1 VYRQREFFDHRKEER
16 RRNELGEESGKART
30 LADYI
35 RQNLHGGES
44 LDILGLRS
52 LNPTPADVN
61 SSANSDANPATGI
74 LFSLFISKFL
84 CHVQNLLTLRP

>member
-1 VYRQREFFDHRKEER
+1 MNCKVVLAYRQQEYFDHRKEKQR
-16 RRNELGEESGKART
+16 KTELGEESGQVHT

-52 LNPTPADVN
+52 LNPSPVVDVN
-61 SSANSDANPATGI
+61 TAADSDASLPDPAAGLSST
-74 LFSLFISKFL
+74 FK
-84 CHVQNLLTLRP
+84 